1 MTFFVDA
8 IAFCILGPPHQQS
21 VQSSPRQVILD
32 TDAFDMLER

>member
-8 IAFCILGPPHQQS
+8 IAFCISSPMQRQS
-21 VQSSPRQVILD
+21 AQWSPRQVILD